1 MPAFIQI
8 DQRSG
13 VPLYR
18 QIIDQILIAISAEEL
33 KPGERLPTVRQLAI
47 ETQVNPNTVSK
58 AYRELEIRGIVNTQR
73 GNGTFVAG
81 DPGVARDEA
90 LHRVR
95 LEKYCEAIIAEA
107 GKMGVSLTEL
117 VEALQDRLADR
128 R

>member
-73 GNGTFVAG
+73 GNGTFGAG